1 MKKGRNAIIKRLKL
15 NSLLKGGRSPLFYGT
30 INTVIIMSMR
40 DFMREEPYVYRDE
53 LVSVWDYTKALLL
66 IVIPGF
72 GLLFSLLLA
81 FSKNDTGKLKNLA
94 RAALIVRVVVWIVS
108 IALISVWMNEIWPF
122 LQTQLDKYSRLLP
135 LLIGR

>member
-1 MKKGRNAIIKRLKL
+1 M
-15 NSLLKGGRSPLFYGT
+15 
-30 INTVIIMSMR
+30 
-40 DFMREEPYVYRDE
+40 FMNGFTKEENYVYRDE
-53 LVSVWDYTKALLL
+53 LISVWDYTKVLLL

-72 GLLFSLLLA
+72 GLIFSFLLA

-94 RAALIVRVVVWIVS
+94 RAALIVRVVVWVVS
-108 IALISVWMNEIWPF
+108 ILLISVWISEIWPF

>member
-1 MKKGRNAIIKRLKL
+1 
-15 NSLLKGGRSPLFYGT
+15 
-30 INTVIIMSMR
+30 MSMK

-66 IVIPGF
+66 IIIPGF

>member
-1 MKKGRNAIIKRLKL
+1 VFF
-15 NSLLKGGRSPLFYGT
+15 LLCVVWHYDT
-30 INTVIIMSMR
+30 ITLVIVM
-40 DFMREEPYVYRDE
+40 FMNGFTKEENYVYRDE
-53 LVSVWDYTKALLL
+53 LVSVWDYTKVLLL

-72 GLLFSLLLA
+72 GLIFSFLLA

-94 RAALIVRVVVWIVS
+94 RASLIVRVVVWVVAIT
-108 IALISVWMNEIWPF
+108 LISLWLTEIWPF